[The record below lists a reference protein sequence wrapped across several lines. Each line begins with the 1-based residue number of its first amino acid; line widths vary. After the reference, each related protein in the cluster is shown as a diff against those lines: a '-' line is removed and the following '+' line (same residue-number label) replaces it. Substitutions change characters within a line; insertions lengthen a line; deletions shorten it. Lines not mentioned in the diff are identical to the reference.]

1 MTGSGPTEE
10 QLMRIHPRRRLLTG
24 FAVLTSLA
32 LLAGACG
39 GGDDGGEA
47 TPPQGEAS
55 GELRV
60 VSNWTGSEGEAFQ
73 AVIDA
78 FHQKNPKVTVKV
90 EQVPFDQTQALLTQ
104 QFAAGS
110 PPDVAVALPG
120 IIRTFADQ
128 DLLLNLDQQW
138 DAWIKDGA
146 YTDALRQIASGP
158 DGRPT
163 PSTSRATST
172 PSSGTPQ
179 QLEQLG
185 IDVPTTWADFTAA
198 MDKAK
203 AEGVEPLAVGGKD
216 GWPLTQWT
224 DPVILR
230 VAGAEKF
237 NQLARGEI
245 GWDDPQIVKSF
256 QVLGDLIGKYFPS
269 QALGTGFI
277 DATCAGAKGK
287 ALFDNQGAFLNLII
301 PAECDKSLKPGTDF
315 TFFLMLKYEASM
327 PEAQFVSGDL
337 FVGAKDTKNQPA
349 TLALLDFLASAEAQE
364 IWAKRGGYI
373 APNAKVPADVYPD
386 ENDRKAAALWPKQA
400 DVPAGYDLDDWIG
413 GEIQVKYRQAQA
425 QFTRDRDVDK
435 FIATMKQVDTRSTGG

>member
-1 MTGSGPTEE
+1 
-10 QLMRIHPRRRLLTG
+10 MRTHAHRRLLTG

-39 GGDDGGEA
+39 GGDEGGEA

-55 GELRV
+55 GEIRV

-78 FHQKNPKVTVKV
+78 FQQKNPKVTVKV

-128 DLLLNLDQQW
+128 DLLLNLDRQW

-158 DGRPT
+158 DGKAYAVYFKGNVNALVWY
-163 PSTSRATST
+163 S
-172 PSSGTPQ
+172 
-179 QLEQLG
+179 
-185 IDVPTTWADFTAA
+185 TAA
-198 MDKAK
+198 RAARDRGADHLGRVHRGHGQGQGRGRGP
-203 AEGVEPLAVGGKD
+203 AGRRGKD

-256 QVLGDLIGKYFPS
+256 QVLGDLIGKYFPP
-269 QALGTGFI
+269 QTLGTGFI

-287 ALFDNQGAFLNLII
+287 ALFDNQGASSISSS
-301 PAECDKSLKPGTDF
+301 PPS
-315 TFFLMLKYEASM
+315 
-327 PEAQFVSGDL
+327 
-337 FVGAKDTKNQPA
+337 A
-349 TLALLDFLASAEAQE
+349 TS
-364 IWAKRGGYI
+364 
-373 APNAKVPADVYPD
+373 P
-386 ENDRKAAALWPKQA
+386 
-400 DVPAGYDLDDWIG
+400 
-413 GEIQVKYRQAQA
+413 
-425 QFTRDRDVDK
+425 
-435 FIATMKQVDTRSTGG
+435 